1 MAAGNKKNLLPE
13 NVAGA
18 LCYSLFWVSGVILLL
33 TDKRRSVRFHAGQSI
48 AVFAGLQ
55 ILRALIEKIFEIS
68 FVVDSAWIG
77 ITIEQILLKLIYAA
91 AILLWILLIVKAY
104 QGKQY
109 QLPLAGEYAESLAR
123 TAKA

>member
-1 MAAGNKKNLLPE
+1 
-13 NVAGA
+13 
-18 LCYSLFWVSGVILLL
+18 
-33 TDKRRSVRFHAGQSI
+33 
-48 AVFAGLQ
+48 
-55 ILRALIEKIFEIS
+55 
-68 FVVDSAWIG
+68 VVDSAWIG
-77 ITIEQILLKLIYAA
+77 ITIQQILLKLIYVT